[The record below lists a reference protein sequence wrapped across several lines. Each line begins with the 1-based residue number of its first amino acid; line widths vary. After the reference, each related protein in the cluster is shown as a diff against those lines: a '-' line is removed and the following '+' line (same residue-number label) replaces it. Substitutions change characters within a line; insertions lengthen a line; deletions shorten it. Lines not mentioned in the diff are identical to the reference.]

1 VPRRKPVLIV
11 DDDISLSRS
20 LERLLTAYGFEAEV
34 FNSAETFCE
43 YADLEDGLCLV
54 LDINLRG
61 RSGLDLRRQLTMSGA
76 ALPVIFI
83 TGNDSENIRKA
94 AVEAGCVAYLP
105 KPFAA
110 KSLVDAIAK
119 ASTAADNQI
128 AS

>member
-1 VPRRKPVLIV
+1 MVNRMMESDSLSVADQEPLGASFGVLPSVALDHSSLRRQNAVPRRKPVLIV

-43 YADLEDGLCLV
+43 YADLEDGLCLA

-61 RSGLDLRRQLTMSGA
+61 RSGLDLKRQLTMSGA

-83 TGNDSENIRKA
+83 
-94 AVEAGCVAYLP
+94 
-105 KPFAA
+105 
-110 KSLVDAIAK
+110 
-119 ASTAADNQI
+119 
-128 AS
+128 